1 MSTQC
6 NKNHIRQLF
15 RVFTATLCLF
25 GIYGLYQIII
35 AQYYAILRLGFSFN
49 IQLSGLIGFIT
60 LAIWVYVFAY
70 ITIYR
75 KLPGKR
81 NSERQ

>member
-1 MSTQC
+1 MSTQG
-6 NKNHIRQLF
+6 NQNHIRQLF
-15 RVFTATLCLF
+15 RVLTGALCLF
-25 GIYGLYQIII
+25 GIYGLYLIII
-35 AQYYAILRLGFSFN
+35 AQYYAILRLGFIFN
-49 IQLSGLIGFIT
+49 IQLSGLIGFIP

-81 NSERQ
+81 KSERK